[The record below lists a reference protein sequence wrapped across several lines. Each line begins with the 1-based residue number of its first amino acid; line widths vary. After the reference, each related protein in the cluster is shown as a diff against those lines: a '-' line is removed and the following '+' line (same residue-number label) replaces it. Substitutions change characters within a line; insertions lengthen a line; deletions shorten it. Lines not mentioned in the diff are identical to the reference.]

1 MKKINIGVIGLGR
14 WGKNYLRIFNELHR
28 SRVILVCDK
37 KFVQI
42 KNQNYTTSSSELIKS
57 KEIDAVV
64 IATEATSHYELAKK
78 ALLNN
83 KHVLVEK
90 PLTDNYKTSIELAK
104 LSKVKNKILMVG
116 HTFLYNR
123 AIQKMKKLINN
134 NKLGKIYYINC
145 RRTHIGPVRKDVN
158 VIWDLATH
166 DLSIINFLLDQS
178 PKKVFATGGKHIS
191 NNIDVAYINLFYK
204 NKIIGNIHVSWE
216 DSNKSRTVEIIG
228 SKARIIFDDLNFLEP
243 IKIFNKGIG
252 IDSNFSNFGESQYK
266 LRDGNI
272 ISPKIFLNEPLK
284 EMCDNFLE
292 SIILNKKPLSD
303 GVFSA
308 NLVKT
313 LDVINQK
320 INII

>member
-1 MKKINIGVIGLGR
+1 MNKINIGLIGLGA
-14 WGKNYLRIFNELHR
+14 WGKNYLRIFNELPR
-28 SRVILVCDK
+28 SKVILVCDK
-37 KFVQI
+37 KLTKI
-42 KNQNYTTSSSELIKS
+42 KNKNYTNNSSELFKS
-57 KEIDAVV
+57 KEIDAIV

-90 PLTDNYKTSIELAK
+90 PLTDNYKTANELVK

-123 AIQKMKKLINN
+123 AIQKIKKYINN

-145 RRTHIGPVRKDVN
+145 RRTHLGPVRKDVN

-166 DLSIINFLLDQS
+166 DLSIINFLLDQR
-178 PKKVFATGGKHIS
+178 PKNFFAVGGKHIS
-191 NNIDVAYINLFYK
+191 NNIDVSYINLFYK

-216 DSNKSRTVEIIG
+216 DSNKSRTVEIVG

-252 IDSNFSNFGESQYK
+252 IDTNFSNFGESQFK

-272 ISPKIFLNEPLK
+272 LSPKILLNEPLK
-284 EMCDNFLE
+284 EMSNNFLE
-292 SIILNKKPLSD
+292 SIILNKNPLSD

-308 NLVKT
+308 NLIKT
-313 LDVINQK
+313 LEEINKK
-320 INII
+320 IKII